1 MLLEAVVESLPMA
14 VGVALS
20 PAPVATFVVVSPI
33 KFVERNIRIV
43 FLSTRYDHLQS
54 EFRQGEGARFLLRFP
69 KDYFDY
75 ADSTTIKSHQV
86 ESISPLS

>member
-1 MLLEAVVESLPMA
+1 MLRNRDTTILRNL
-14 VGVALS
+14 
-20 PAPVATFVVVSPI
+20 VSDIDRKNP
-33 KFVERNIRIV
+33 IV
-43 FLSTRYDHLQS
+43 FLSTRYDYLQS

-86 ESISPLS
+86 ESISPLN